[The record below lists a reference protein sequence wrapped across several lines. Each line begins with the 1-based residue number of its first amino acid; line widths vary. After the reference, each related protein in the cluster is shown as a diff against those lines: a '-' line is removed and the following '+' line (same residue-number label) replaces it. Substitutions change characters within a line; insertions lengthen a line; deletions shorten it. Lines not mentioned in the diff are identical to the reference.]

1 MKLWLVLLSIYYE
14 FLYKK
19 FFQKKFSDQV
29 YSYVILSI
37 WNIYQTFPVIPTIGT
52 FVATELLGRVTSKNK
67 QHLVADNISL
77 RFWSIFVISLLLSHL
92 FNMCYFI
99 TATGLLIC
107 WEKKKLFTR
116 TFHCDAPSF
125 QFFKKIFLFFFEKIN
140 TIISSL
146 FIGRFSRLCFI
157 F

>member
-52 FVATELLGRVTSKNK
+52 FVATELLGRVSSKNK
-67 QHLVADNISL
+67 QHLAAHNISL
-77 RFWSIFVISLLLSHL
+77 RFWSIFVTSLLLEVISSFLYVLLHYSYWT
-92 FNMCYFI
+92 FN
-99 TATGLLIC
+99 LLKN
-107 WEKKKLFTR
+107 KKTKQNKKNYSPGLFTVMYLISNFSKR
-116 TFHCDAPSF
+116 V
-125 QFFKKIFLFFFEKIN
+125 FFFLRKN
-140 TIISSL
+140 
-146 FIGRFSRLCFI
+146 
-157 F
+157 

>member
-1 MKLWLVLLSIYYE
+1 MKLCLVLLSIYYE

-19 FFQKKFSDQV
+19 FFQKKISDQV
-29 YSYVILSI
+29 YSYAILLL

-52 FVATELLGRVTSKNK
+52 FVATVLLGRVSSKNK

-92 FNMCYFI
+92 FYMCYFI

-107 WEKKKLFTR
+107 WEKKNKNYSPGLFTVMYLVSN
-116 TFHCDAPSF
+116 FS
-125 QFFKKIFLFFFEKIN
+125 KKVFFF
-140 TIISSL
+140 
-146 FIGRFSRLCFI
+146 FSKKLTQ
-157 F
+157 